1 MIRAIAALVLT
12 VLLAGSSTAAAAQA
26 VHDDAAVPLSDAEL
40 SGLRGGWLTA
50 AGVAFNFGVV
60 MRTFVEDRLTLET
73 RLTWTPDG
81 PVTERWSDPQHGV
94 ALGDVIDSLAAEG
107 VNLDGLARL
116 DGLVLDGDGGATVVL
131 HALGEGAIQNL
142 VLNTADNRSI
152 RQDTQIDLAI
162 QDLPGLQRTI
172 SVQRLGGEIGR
183 EIGALTAAGR

>member
-1 MIRAIAALVLT
+1 MIRAVAALVLT
-12 VLLAGSSTAAAAQA
+12 VLFAASPTAGAAQTA
-26 VHDDAAVPLSDAEL
+26 QDDAAPLSDAEL

-50 AGVAFNFGVV
+50 AGVTFNFGVV
-60 MRTFVEDRLTLET
+60 MRTFVEDRLALET

-94 ALGDVIDSLAAEG
+94 ALGDAIDSLAAEG

>member
-1 MIRAIAALVLT
+1 MIRAVAALVLT
-12 VLLAGSSTAAAAQA
+12 VLLAASPTAGAAQTA
-26 VHDDAAVPLSDAEL
+26 QDDAAPLSDAEL

-50 AGVAFNFGVV
+50 AGVTFNFGVV
-60 MRTFVEDRLTLET
+60 MRTFVEDRLALET

-94 ALGDVIDSLAAEG
+94 ALGDAIDSLAAEG